1 MDLDRLISELY
12 AERMRLD
19 AAIAAL
25 ERAAAG
31 VRKRRGRPPKWMA
44 KVRAA
49 GANEGSKQDRQ
60 EGAKQVFAE
69 SSSQG

>member
-1 MDLDRLISELY
+1 MDIDKLIGELY

-31 VRKRRGRPPKWMA
+31 GRKRRGRPPKWLA
-44 KVRAA
+44 QIRAV
-49 GANEGSKQDRQ
+49 GGSEDPKPSIG
-60 EGAKQVFAE
+60 ETGEASKK
-69 SSSQG
+69 